1 MNKLYIQKVV
11 KKNILLEEYKT
22 KRINPSYRPKSQTKR
37 EVRERRD
44 IELRLESEKE
54 TLLGK

>member
-1 MNKLYIQKVV
+1 VIY
-11 KKNILLEEYKT
+11 EYKT

-44 IELRLESEKE
+44 IELRFKSEKE
-54 TLLGK
+54 TLLEK